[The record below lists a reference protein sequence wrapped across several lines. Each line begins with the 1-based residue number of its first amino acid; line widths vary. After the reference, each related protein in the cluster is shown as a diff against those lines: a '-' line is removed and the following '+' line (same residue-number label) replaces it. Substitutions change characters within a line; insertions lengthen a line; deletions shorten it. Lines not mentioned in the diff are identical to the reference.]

1 MIIEVAAIDDY
12 QVKIQVL
19 VDHYH
24 EDEGLVLV
32 VALGISMLPIDL
44 LKHVDRFDGFRLN
57 CFDFVTQVHLL
68 KIIRNQKE
76 KRRGKININAIRK
89 IHLNEC

>member
-24 EDEGLVLV
+24 EDGGLVLV

-44 LKHVDRFDGFRLN
+44 LKHVDRFDEFRSN
-57 CFDFVTQVHLL
+57 CFDFVIQVHLL
-68 KIIRNQKE
+68 KIIRKTRQKKKKKEE
-76 KRRGKININAIRK
+76 KPQN
-89 IHLNEC
+89 